1 MMSKLDSIALG
12 DSLNRMAKIA
22 LDSGEAAS
30 IEDALALFRTYALH
44 IHVTPQLAGSVS
56 QQAALLTA
64 VNAARRAFLGGVS
77 VSGIDGIVCTVPGFA
92 GSDIAVAVLA
102 LGARCVPRP
111 DGAPII
117 QIGGG
122 PPRYDAHVR
131 TVTRG
136 WCGGC
141 VPRDIEAPDDDP
153 DAFVLAG
160 VVAGAIAVCEIFQM
174 VRRSNPIAGQRS
186 VGLSLWDPKV
196 DWTDAKAMGAPPLL
210 LPAAAWI
217 IGLGNLG
224 QAFLWSIGMLPYQS
238 AESLTLTLQDFDT
251 IAPSND
257 STSLLTRL
265 DHVGQPKTR
274 RAAAWAEERGFK
286 SRLVERRFGS
296 HIRVD
301 DEDPA
306 VALCGVDNALARSA
320 LEDAGFGCVLEAG
333 LGGGVSDFLAIRL
346 HSFPQQRKARDI
358 WGNVGAIAAG
368 TPDVLDR
375 PAYQNLAAE
384 GAERCGLVQLA
395 GRTVGAPFVGAIA
408 GALTIAEL
416 VRLANGL
423 PVTAVADLHLRN
435 LDHRFVVAQPYGFGC
450 NPGLTKA
457 L

>member
-1 MMSKLDSIALG
+1 MMSKLDPIALG
-12 DSLNRMAKIA
+12 NSLNRMAKIA
-22 LDSGEAAS
+22 LDSGEAES

-44 IHVTPQLAGSVS
+44 IQVTPQLAGSVS
-56 QQAALLTA
+56 QQAALLTS

-77 VSGIDGIVCTVPGFA
+77 VSGLDGIVCTVQGFA
-92 GSDIAVAVLA
+92 GCDLAAAVVA
-102 LGARCVPRP
+102 LGARCAPRP
-111 DGAPII
+111 EGAPVI

-122 PPRYDAHVR
+122 APRHDAQLR

-141 VPRDIEAPDDDP
+141 VPRDVEAPDDDP

-174 VRRSNPIAGQRS
+174 VRRSNPVAGRRS
-186 VGLSLWDPKV
+186 AGLSLWDPMA
-196 DWTDAKAMGAPPLL
+196 DWTGAKASGAAPLL

-224 QAFLWSIGMLPYQS
+224 QSFLWSLGMLPYRS
-238 AESLTLTLQDFDT
+238 PESLMLTLQDFDT

-257 STSLLTRL
+257 STSLLTGL
-265 DHVGQPKTR
+265 GHVGQRKTR
-274 RAAAWAEERGFK
+274 RAAAWAEERGFRT
-286 SRLVERRFGS
+286 RLVERRFGS

-320 LEDAGFGCVLEAG
+320 LEDAGFGCVFEAG

-358 WGNVGAIAAG
+358 WGNAAALAASA
-368 TPDVLDR
+368 PEVLDR
-375 PAYQNLAAE
+375 PAYRNLAAE
-384 GAERCGLVQLA
+384 GAESCGLVQLA

-435 LDHRFVVAQPYGFGC
+435 LDHRSVVAQPSGFGC
-450 NPGLTKA
+450 NPGLTEA
-457 L
+457 M